1 MLSKL
6 VTKFVQLRIRKTT
19 KYKIKYYILSK
30 LNSRQLL
37 EDFESLSRTSLIA
50 KVKSSVESESNTVVV
65 IQTETRLATD
75 KCVGRAYY
83 LWFKTENSL
92 LHE

>member
-6 VTKFVQLRIRKTT
+6 DTKFVQLRIRKTT

-75 KCVGRAYY
+75 KYVGRAYH

-92 LHE
+92 LYE

>member
-65 IQTETRLATD
+65 IQTRLATD
-75 KCVGRAYY
+75 KYIGRAYY
-83 LWFKTENSL
+83 LWFKTESSL

>member
-65 IQTETRLATD
+65 IQTETRLAAD
-75 KCVGRAYY
+75 KYVGRAYY

>member
-65 IQTETRLATD
+65 IQTETRLAAD
-75 KCVGRAYY
+75 KYVGRAYH